1 MSDHDETP
9 VDEDEASPV
18 SPHED
23 LEPAPGEPNLA
34 PTAKTILAL
43 GVRLRISATRSV
55 SRGRKVKAHVDVPLH
70 VYNILRALGL
80 QYRRVLT
87 RVPLGNQ
94 LVTAEPLQLDN
105 DKETVWMAA
114 HAESDLGRRRPAR
127 PARGHHVSP
136 PFYFM
141 GRVR

>member
-1 MSDHDETP
+1 MSDRDETP

-18 SPHED
+18 SPNED
-23 LEPAPGEPNLA
+23 LEPAPSEPNLA

-105 DKETVWMAA
+105 DKETV
-114 HAESDLGRRRPAR
+114 
-127 PARGHHVSP
+127 
-136 PFYFM
+136 
-141 GRVR
+141 